1 MREGSSLLNSLM
13 STITYNITV
22 HDTSQG
28 TLGRNSLELSMI
40 VMTKPPIPALSQE
53 IMEYKNFENGA

>member
-22 HDTSQG
+22 HDTSKG
-28 TLGRNSLELSMI
+28 TLGRN
-40 VMTKPPIPALSQE
+40 
-53 IMEYKNFENGA
+53 